1 MIAKSYDMFSLFPSR
16 RVALEVFGFPIH
28 WYGIMYLLAFLLA
41 YFLLPRLQ
49 RQRGVSLLRDDWAT
63 VLSWGVIGVLV
74 GGRLGYVLFYAPEL
88 LLRDPLEVL
97 KVWHGGMSSHGGFLG
112 VLLAVGLYLW
122 RRRMPLLL
130 IADLAVVPVALGLAL
145 GRLGNFI
152 NLELFGTVTDLPWA
166 IAVPGVEGLRHPAQ
180 FYAMGKDLL
189 IAAVCY
195 WHLVRVRPVIPGH
208 TTALFLML
216 YGTLRF
222 LVEYVRVQEYPLI
235 GFGVLSLSRGQLLTL
250 PIVLVG
256 VVLWRVARW

>member
-1 MIAKSYDMFSLFPSR
+1 
-16 RVALEVFGFPIH
+16 
-28 WYGIMYLLAFLLA
+28 
-41 YFLLPRLQ
+41 
-49 RQRGVSLLRDDWAT
+49 
-63 VLSWGVIGVLV
+63 
-74 GGRLGYVLFYAPEL
+74 
-88 LLRDPLEVL
+88 
-97 KVWHGGMSSHGGFLG
+97 MSSHGGFLG
-112 VLLAVGLYLW
+112 VLLAVGLYLRH
-122 RRRMPLLL
+122 RRLPLLP

-152 NLELFGTVTDLPWA
+152 NLELYGTVSDLPWA

-235 GFGVLSLSRGQLLTL
+235 DFGVLSLSRGQLLTL

-256 VVLWRVARW
+256 VVLWRVARR

>member
-1 MIAKSYDMFSLFPSR
+1 MFSLFPSR
-16 RVALEVFGFPIH
+16 RVALEVFGFAIH

-41 YFLLPRLQ
+41 YFLLPKLQ
-49 RQRGVSLLRDDWAT
+49 RQRGVSLLHDDWAT

-88 LLRDPLEVL
+88 LLRDPLEIL

-112 VLLAVGLYLW
+112 VILTVGLYLW
-122 RRRMPLLL
+122 RRRMPFLP

-166 IAVPGVEGLRHPAQ
+166 IAIPGVEGLRHPAQ

-195 WHLVRVRPVIPGH
+195 WHLVRVRPVVPGH
-208 TTALFLML
+208 TAALFLML
-216 YGTLRF
+216 YGILRF
-222 LVEYVRVQEYPLI
+222 LVEYVRVQEYSLI
-235 GFGVLSLSRGQLLTL
+235 DFGVLSLSRGQLLTV

-256 VVLWRVARW
+256 VMLWRVVRR